1 MVFIVICVIYGY
13 KTIVQMIQTK
23 QFDGMILVNTISL
36 IVTIAIFFQKN
47 SWIGK
52 QISRISD
59 SIYRRVYSF
68 MVSERK
74 EQ

>member
-1 MVFIVICVIYGY
+1 MFIVICVIYGY